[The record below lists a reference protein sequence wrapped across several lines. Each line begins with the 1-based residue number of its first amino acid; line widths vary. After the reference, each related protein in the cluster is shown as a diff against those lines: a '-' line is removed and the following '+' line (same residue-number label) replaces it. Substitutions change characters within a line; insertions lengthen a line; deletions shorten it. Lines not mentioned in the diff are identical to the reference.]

1 MNPGSPRSTRTAL
14 ITGASSGVG
23 RAIAEKFSRQG
34 LHVLLVARRRD
45 RLDEVANG
53 IRQTGGKSSLIQA
66 DLTMEAQ
73 RGRVYQ
79 EVIDNHGRLDIL
91 VNNAGLGWYGYYS
104 DMPWEVA
111 MQLLRVNIEAVA
123 HLTGLFL
130 PGMRRQN
137 HGHIINIGSI
147 AGCFPNQGTA
157 IYSAS
162 KSFLDAFTSVLHR
175 ELTSTEVRCSVAR
188 LGPVATEFF
197 QQAAS
202 RPAGRPVPAQRF
214 SISAGQVADRIWNL
228 IQRPRKVIYIPRS
241 LFIVPWIEV
250 LLGGIIDQLGPLL
263 LKRKAGHA

>member
-1 MNPGSPRSTRTAL
+1 MNPESPGSTRIAL
-14 ITGASSGVG
+14 ITGASSGIG
-23 RAIAEKFSRQG
+23 RSIAEKFSRQG
-34 LHVLLVARRRD
+34 VHVVLVARRRD

-66 DLTMEAQ
+66 DLTVEEQ
-73 RGRVYQ
+73 RGQIYQ

-91 VNNAGLGWYGYYS
+91 INNAGLGWYGYYS
-104 DMPWEVA
+104 DLSWQVA
-111 MQLLRVNIEAVA
+111 MQLLRVNIDAVA

-130 PGMRRQN
+130 SGMRRQN
-137 HGHIINIGSI
+137 RGHIINIGSI

-162 KSFLDAFTSVLHR
+162 KSFLDAFTSVLNR
-175 ELTSTEVRCSVAR
+175 ELTGTEVRCSVAR

-197 QQAAS
+197 QQAAGL
-202 RPAGRPVPAQRF
+202 PAGRPVPAQRF
-214 SISAGQVADRIWNL
+214 SISVERVADRIWNL
-228 IQRPRKVIYIPRS
+228 VQRPRKVIYIPRG

-250 LLGGIIDQLGPLL
+250 LFGGIIDQLGPLL